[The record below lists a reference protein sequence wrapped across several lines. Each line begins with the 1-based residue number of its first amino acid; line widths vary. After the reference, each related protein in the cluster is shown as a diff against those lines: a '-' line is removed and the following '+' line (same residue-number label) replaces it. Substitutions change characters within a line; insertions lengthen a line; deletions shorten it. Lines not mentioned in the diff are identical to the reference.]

1 MLTEYRKL
9 VFPDSELI
17 QAITA
22 HDEVSMKLLGS
33 RDLVKIEATASPEL
47 KIVAKLRGE
56 DGRDEPVQFEYSYV
70 VAAMVRYCVEH
81 KIPLPRRGEK
91 LIELD
96 EGRLALSISM
106 DGTSVSVDD
115 ESYYVL
121 L

>member
-22 HDEVSMKLLGS
+22 HDEVSMKFLDS
-33 RDLVKIEATASPEL
+33 KDLVKVEATASPDL
-47 KIVAKLRGE
+47 KIVAKLRGK
-56 DGRDEPVQFEYSYV
+56 DGRDESVQLEYSYV
-70 VAAMVRYCVEH
+70 VAAMVRYCVEQ

-96 EGRLALSISM
+96 DGKLALSISM
-106 DGTSVSVDD
+106 DGSSVSVDD

>member
-9 VFPDSELI
+9 VFPESDLI

-22 HDEVSMKLLGS
+22 HDKVSMKLLDS
-33 RDLVKIEATASPEL
+33 RDLVKIEVTASPEL
-47 KIVAKLRGE
+47 KIAAKLRGT
-56 DGRDEPVQFEYSYV
+56 DGRDEPVQLEYSYV